1 MAEDE
6 TTETAEEEKSIWEV
20 LGVEEPE
27 DEEQD
32 YSEVEADAEADAE
45 KEDKVAKKLNNRIDN
60 LEKKFRQGK
69 LQEAKNKFLEV
80 ADPLEADLFRAIV
93 GDVKDPETLDHA
105 ITLVKQRSA
114 EMKATMEK
122 AEAEAREQ
130 VAKSWGVANPGR
142 APQPSD
148 DEQKKMEEAIAAG
161 DTKAGFAAIM
171 GDDDFLRGRI

>member
-1 MAEDE
+1 MAEDVATPQVE
-6 TTETAEEEKSIWEV
+6 EEEKSIWEV
-20 LGVEEPE
+20 LGVDEPE
-27 DEEQD
+27 DEPQD
-32 YSEVEADAEADAE
+32 YSGVEDDAEADAE

-69 LQEAKNKFLEV
+69 LQEAKAKFLEV

-105 ITLVKQRSA
+105 ITLVKERA
-114 EMKATMEK
+114 AKMKETMEQ
-122 AEAEAREQ
+122 AEADAREQ

-142 APQPSD
+142 APQPTD
-148 DEQKKMEEAIAAG
+148 DDQKKQAEAIAAG

-171 GDDDFLRGRI
+171 SDDSFLNG